1 MPMLSKDSKD
11 NISPK
16 YFTKNGF
23 DKIWMMKHTVADL
36 IDKWKLNMVLI
47 TIIISSSSILIIN
60 PIFLIMITMDW
71 CLSSA
76 RSNPPH
82 HHHHHHHYYKHPHHC
97 QILVSVLNPLSP
109 KKTPVEEPV
118 EDQTQPTITLEV
130 KHRYNITNHHSFSFF
145 VVEYFHF
152 QLFVRGIHI
161 MIIVIIIQVV
171 IVVTRFLASPTQ
183 LAASPRS
190 WRCKHPWQ
198 PPALPP
204 CQPPC

>member
-47 TIIISSSSILIIN
+47 ITIIITSSILIIN
-60 PIFLIMITMDW
+60 PIFLIMITMAW
-71 CLSSA
+71 CLSST

-130 KHRYNITNHHSFSFF
+130 KQRYNLNFWGFSNIHQFYHRRSCRHSCPHH
-145 VVEYFHF
+145 
-152 QLFVRGIHI
+152 HI
-161 MIIVIIIQVV
+161 MIIVSAQVV
-171 IVVTRFLASPTQ
+171 IIDIIVQVVMVVTRFLASPTQ
-183 LAASPRS
+183 RAASPQS
-190 WRCKHPWQ
+190 WRCKHP
-198 PPALPP
+198 
-204 CQPPC
+204 